1 MGKQQRCI
9 CAFPRAG
16 HLSWHSPLA
25 EQFLCRVWRMWLI
38 VIHVSVPAEMFY
50 PFNSGEGEPPELST
64 CDQLVC
70 DWIPA
75 QILHRQGA
83 SNTLTHIL
91 HYLRKGSMPNL
102 EPTIGSVRGMQHY
115 ILLLCVMVYVC
126 NPSTW
131 QVEAGG
137 SDIVGEL
144 PVFSMRPHVK
154 TNKNNEK

>member
-1 MGKQQRCI
+1 
-9 CAFPRAG
+9 
-16 HLSWHSPLA
+16 
-25 EQFLCRVWRMWLI
+25 
-38 VIHVSVPAEMFY
+38 
-50 PFNSGEGEPPELST
+50 
-64 CDQLVC
+64 
-70 DWIPA
+70 
-75 QILHRQGA
+75 
-83 SNTLTHIL
+83 
-91 HYLRKGSMPNL
+91 MPNL